1 MSEYQYYDFKAID
14 HALTKSEMAELRAI
28 STRAVITST
37 SFTNHYEWGNLKADP
52 LKLLETYFDAF
63 VYVANWGTREFC
75 LRLPMKL
82 IDPKLF
88 KAMLP
93 GKTAR
98 VRRAGEYAL
107 VIFESEVET
116 DDWDDGT
123 GWMGS
128 LVSLRSDLL
137 RGDLRCLYLGW
148 LLSVED
154 EEISAGAMEPPI
166 PDGLNELSATHESF
180 IEFLGID
187 EDLVKVA
194 AAASAPLK
202 AGPSNQEV
210 AAWIRCL
217 PEKDKDDLLISAVS
231 QHGEQWKNV
240 LLRHFQSHGVST
252 PGLDHPAQRRK
263 AGDLLAAARAC
274 AEERERRLSAR
285 RAAEAAQKKAQEE
298 AERAKYLDDLAK
310 REGAVWK
317 QVAALVEE
325 RKPKDYDK
333 AILLLTDLHDLAIRR
348 GREFTFDAA
357 LEKLRTAHSSKS
369 SFLRRLTEA
378 RLME

>member
-14 HALTKSEMAELRAI
+14 RALTKSEMAELRAI

-37 SFTNHYEWGNLKADP
+37 SFTNHYEWGDLKADP
-52 LKLLETYFDAF
+52 LKLLEKYFDAF
-63 VYVANWGTREFC
+63 VYVTNWGTREFC
-75 LRLPMKL
+75 LRLPLKL
-82 IDPKLF
+82 IDLKLF
-88 KAMLP
+88 KTMLP
-93 GKTAR
+93 GRTAH
-98 VRRAGEYAL
+98 VRHTGEYAL
-107 VIFESEVET
+107 VIFEGEIEPG
-116 DDWDDGT
+116 DWDDGT

-154 EEISAGAMEPPI
+154 EEFSAETMEPPV
-166 PDGLNELSATHESF
+166 PDGLNELSAAHESF

-194 AAASAPLK
+194 TEASDPLK
-202 AGPSNQEV
+202 AGPSQEEV

-217 PEKDKDDLLISAVS
+217 SGREKDELLISAVS
-231 QHGEQWKNV
+231 QPAEQWKSG
-240 LLRHFQSHGVST
+240 LLRHFQDHCASA
-252 PGLDHPAQRRK
+252 PERDHPVQRRK
-263 AGDLLAAARAC
+263 TGDLLAAARAR
-274 AEERERRLSAR
+274 AEERERQLNAK
-285 RAAEAAQKKAQEE
+285 RAAEAAQKRAWEE

-317 QVAALVEE
+317 QAAALIEE

-333 AILLLTDLHDLAIRR
+333 AILLLTDLRDLATRR

-357 LEKLRTAHSSKS
+357 LEKLRTAHASKS

-378 RLME
+378 HLVE